1 MHKLVDFMHLR
12 NFSYKQL
19 KIKNIMGNKSNG
31 GLIVGLA
38 GLIIATIGKVLND
51 KKGNNPSQQSQS

>member
-1 MHKLVDFMHLR
+1 
-12 NFSYKQL
+12 
-19 KIKNIMGNKSNG
+19 MGNKSNG